1 MRLVQHIRLLNY
13 YSQNNQIDEY
23 FTNNKPAS
31 RRTIL
36 KRFHQLTAS
45 LVLSLCISTASAATL
60 EEAKAAIQAKD
71 FKTAAAIYNE
81 LAEKGD
87 AKAQYNLGLM
97 YSRGDG
103 VKQNFNEALK
113 WYRLSAEQGFAEA
126 QYNMGVILLR
136 PEWVKADYEESINWY
151 TKAAEQGH
159 LRSQV
164 ALGVAYLRGEV
175 VQYDPVAA
183 QRWFMIASEQDD
195 KEAQFDLAS
204 MYLEL
209 EGPDRNMVLGYMWL
223 LISTDYGKPQVKP
236 NYSAEK
242 RIRFVE
248 SKLTP
253 EQIAEGK
260 KLADECLAKQLKGC
274 ASSEFKRVSAN

>member
-1 MRLVQHIRLLNY
+1 MNRTYPTMAALTLL
-13 YSQNNQIDEY
+13 
-23 FTNNKPAS
+23 
-31 RRTIL
+31 L
-36 KRFHQLTAS
+36 C
-45 LVLSLCISTASAATL
+45 LSNANAATL
-60 EEAKAAIQAKD
+60 EDARQAIEAHD
-71 FKTAAAIYNE
+71 FKTASTIYHE
-81 LAEKGD
+81 LADQGD

-103 VKQNFNEALK
+103 VKQNYNEALK

-126 QYNMGVILLR
+126 QYNAGIILLR
-136 PEWVKADYEESINWY
+136 PEWVKPDYAESIKWY

-175 VQYDPVAA
+175 VRYDPEAA
-183 QRWFMIASEQDD
+183 QKWFTTAAEQGD
-195 KEAQFDLAS
+195 KEAQFDLSS

-223 LISTDYGKPQVKP
+223 LISSDAAHGEAKR
-236 NYSAEK
+236 NYKAEK

-248 SKLTP
+248 SKMTP

-260 KLADECLAKQLKGC
+260 KLAQECVAMQLKGC
-274 ASSEFKRVSAN
+274 AANPFKAVAAS

>member
-1 MRLVQHIRLLNY
+1 MN
-13 YSQNNQIDEY
+13 
-23 FTNNKPAS
+23 
-31 RRTIL
+31 
-36 KRFHQLTAS
+36 RFYPLTAA
-45 LVLSLCISTASAATL
+45 LLLSLWLPAASAATL

-71 FKTAAAIYNE
+71 FKTAAAIYHE
-81 LAEKGD
+81 LADKGD

-136 PEWVKADYEESINWY
+136 PEWVKADYAESIRWY

-183 QRWFMIASEQDD
+183 QKWFTIAAEQDD
-195 KEAQFDLAS
+195 KEAQFDLSS

-209 EGPDRNMVLGYMWL
+209 ESPERNMVLGYMWL
-223 LISTDYGKPQVKP
+223 LLSADYGKPATKR
-236 NYSAEK
+236 NYKAEK

-260 KLADECLAKQLKGC
+260 QLADECLAKQLKGC
-274 ASSEFKRVSAN
+274 AANPFKPVSTS